1 MRITTI
7 RLRASTLAE
16 TLVMMIV
23 AGIVFLLVTEG
34 LGIFGRLQERVIAA
48 MESGGR
54 IRETVYR
61 MRSFAESADS
71 IERAGAGVVMFRD
84 GTEAGLRLSD
94 SALIYRKADFTDT
107 LTTGVERLELTE
119 YDDAPDT
126 LAITVRRAERT
137 FTARFGVR
145 RNPQAEYMQEI
156 KRIEDEP

>member
-1 MRITTI
+1 
-7 RLRASTLAE
+7 
-16 TLVMMIV
+16 MIV

-34 LGIFGRLQERVIAA
+34 LGIFGRLQERIIAA
-48 MESGGR
+48 MESVGR

-71 IERAGAGVVMFRD
+71 MERADVGVVVFRD
-84 GTEAGLRLSD
+84 GIEADLRLSD

-107 LTTGVERLELTE
+107 LTTGVERLELTK

-126 LAITVRRAERT
+126 LAITIRRAERT
-137 FTARFGVR
+137 FTARFGIR
-145 RNPQAEYMQEI
+145 RNPQAEYEQEI